1 MAIKIVKQNGAT
13 IDETFVAHAVNEV
26 GADPVFIDQI
36 DGNSYHKFDDTKV
49 TVTTTGA
56 NASTFGIKVLDAADA
71 DDLVIMKKLKQSS
84 KVQLEIAD
92 KKRVFDV
99 TVGNDMITLLKGIID
114 DDATIK
120 GRVTTFFNDRNTV
133 YASFGLPND

>member
-1 MAIKIVKQNGAT
+1 MAIKIVRQNGEA
-13 IDETFVAHAVNEV
+13 IDETFVAHAVSEA

-36 DGNSYHKFDDTKV
+36 DGNTYHKFDDTKV

-56 NASTFGIKVLDAADA
+56 NASTFNVKVLDAADA
-71 DDLVIMKKLKQSS
+71 DDLAVMKKLKESS

-92 KKRVFDV
+92 KKRVFDE